1 MMIVTTAKNV
11 TESMNG
17 QNELRQAIE
26 LMQDGKVA
34 PAADL
39 LHCLIA
45 DNRLDDKG
53 RAAAY
58 VWLAESRED
67 GAFKI
72 RCLEQALQHDPN
84 NQQIRQG
91 LQQVM
96 AAPPPPSQ
104 RPAFGPALRRSKFDA
119 MPAVVGILGGL
130 NGPASGVFIN
140 DDGMIATTSYA
151 IGSASR
157 ATAMLDA
164 KRHVP
169 ATVVRRFPTHDL
181 VLIQTALRP
190 AEKPNAAPPSTIA
203 EGTAFVALGYGGAK
217 LRGLLGRLNSR
228 QDAALAADKHR
239 AGSNAGRG
247 RQSAGRR
254 EWAAAGFAHA
264 QCRWRGKGAGDQNV
278 AYRVAGRA
286 ADARTPAN
294 ARFPLLRHLRRTGAG
309 AAFWRQA
316 LRDLWRGAGRRCPP
330 NRLCRPKPKSW
341 AALYGENAA
350 RPCPRCGA
358 RVGDYDGRCLRCGRS
373 VAVNAAARS

>member
-11 TESMNG
+11 TESMKG

-34 PAADL
+34 TAADL
-39 LHCLIA
+39 LHRLIA

-72 RCLEQALQHDPN
+72 RCLEQALKHDPN

-157 ATAMLDA
+157 ATVMLDA

-181 VLIQTALRP
+181 ALIKTALRP
-190 AEKPNAAPPSTIA
+190 AEKPSAAPPSTVG
-203 EGTAFVALGYGGAK
+203 EGTAFIALGYGGAK
-217 LRGLLGRLNSR
+217 LRGLLGRYNSR
-228 QDAALAADKHR
+228 QTQHWLRTSIAPVQMPDAGGNPIFDENGQLLALLTRNVDGAGKALAIKMSHIASLAAQMTRDRQLMPNSHYCATCGGRARARLFGGRHCETCGAALGGDSTESAVPPQADK
-239 AGSNAGRG
+239 
-247 RQSAGRR
+247 
-254 EWAAAGFAHA
+254 
-264 QCRWRGKGAGDQNV
+264 
-278 AYRVAGRA
+278 
-286 ADARTPAN
+286 
-294 ARFPLLRHLRRTGAG
+294 L
-309 AAFWRQA
+309 
-316 LRDLWRGAGRRCPP
+316 
-330 NRLCRPKPKSW
+330 